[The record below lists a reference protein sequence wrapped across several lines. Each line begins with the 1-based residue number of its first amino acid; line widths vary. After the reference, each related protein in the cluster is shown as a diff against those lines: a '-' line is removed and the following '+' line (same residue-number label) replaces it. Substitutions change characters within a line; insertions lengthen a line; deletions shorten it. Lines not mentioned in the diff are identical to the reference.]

1 MDYSLTHNSPDEL
14 KKLMILVE
22 QGNPEAQY
30 HLACSHLTGSK
41 GVEINLD
48 RALELFIMSS
58 SAGFPASIFNLA
70 MYHLS
75 GFKHV
80 RGDNYHHTP
89 NLLEVAKLIKK
100 SAELGFPAGMAKL
113 GEYYAYGTNGVVQN
127 YLEAF
132 KWLDKSSK
140 YGIADSF
147 YYLGAMHQLGLGV
160 DKDLIE
166 AHKFFNLAVT
176 YSSAKSEMHGK
187 SIEFREDIEN
197 SLSKIE
203 LNEAHDR
210 ALKFNLIPFPEE
222 SKLKLYGTT
231 SETPVL
237 FNMWSN

>member
-1 MDYSLTHNSPDEL
+1 MDYSLTYNSPDEL
-14 KKLMILVE
+14 QKLMILVE

-30 HLACSHLTGSK
+30 HLACSYLTGSK

-48 RALELFIMSS
+48 RALELFIMSA
-58 SAGFPASIFNLA
+58 SAGFPSSIFNLA

-75 GFKHV
+75 GFKHA

-89 NLLEVAKLIKK
+89 NLLEVVKLIKK
-100 SAELGFPAGMAKL
+100 SAELGDPLGMAKL
-113 GEYYAYGTNGVVQN
+113 GEYYLEGKNGVVQN

-147 YYLGAMHQLGLGV
+147 YYLGAMYQLGLGV
-160 DKDLIE
+160 EKDLIE
-166 AHKFFNLAVT
+166 AHKFLNLTVT
-176 YSSAKSEMHGK
+176 YSSTKSEMYEK
-187 SIEFREDIEN
+187 SIKFRENIEN

-210 ALKFNLIPFPEE
+210 ALNFNLMPFPEE
-222 SKLKLYGTT
+222 LKLKLYGTT
-231 SETPVL
+231 SVAPVL